1 MRVPKFFAAVPAAF
15 VACAVIASCA
25 PGAARTSSTR
35 TAAPAKEVAFF
46 YFEPCASCDGY
57 RAARDLR
64 GEVAKLARTPGWKGD
79 SWDLGSAEARK
90 ELERLEA
97 AGGLGGAS
105 AKPPLAIVDGRGHN
119 GYEAI
124 RAAVE
129 AAARESA
136 APAAGN

>member
-1 MRVPKFFAAVPAAF
+1 MRFPKFFAAVPAAL
-15 VACAVIASCA
+15 VACAVLSSCA
-25 PGAARTSSTR
+25 PGSPRA
-35 TAAPAKEVAFF
+35 AAPAKEVAFF

-64 GEVAKLARTPGWKGD
+64 GEVAELARKPGWKGD

-105 AKPPLAIVDGRGHN
+105 SKPPLAIVDGRGHN

-124 RAAVE
+124 RAALE
-129 AAARESA
+129 AAAREA
-136 APAAGN
+136 AARD